1 MNIKCFTLYDITR
14 TNVSYR
20 KKFADNMSPGERK
33 ARNQQS
39 NLETILQIVN
49 MRSQPENI
57 SESECIEVKTADLAR
72 YDFGYIF
79 SKKYL
84 KQATVKI
91 WSFTF
96 TVEHPEV
103 FNNGRNE
110 LGNLLSDCDQVPM
123 IIGLDETVKLST
135 QLNLTDESR
144 NIYFEMVK

>member
-20 KKFADNMSPGERK
+20 KKFADNMSPVERK

-39 NLETILQIVN
+39 NLETILQIIN

-57 SESECIEVKTADLAR
+57 SASECVEVKTADIAS
-72 YDFGYIF
+72 YNFGYVF

-84 KQATVKI
+84 KQPTIKV

-96 TVEHPEV
+96 TIEHPDV
-103 FNNGRNE
+103 FNNGRDE
-110 LGNLLSDCDQVPM
+110 LGYLLDDCDRVPM
-123 IIGLDETVKLST
+123 ITGLDETVKLSS
-135 QLNLTDESR
+135 QLSLADESR
-144 NIYFEMVK
+144 SIYFEMVR